1 MTSLAIIDAPL
12 SLDELNVASPCPA
25 NWDEMKG
32 GDSVRFCSSCKKNV
46 YNLSALGREEAIA
59 LVNELEPEGFCGRF
73 YRRADGTMLTADC
86 PVGLKEKARRASR
99 RAVAASLYLVTML
112 LFAATSFFL
121 GRSFQDAS
129 CDATNVSTRTVD
141 KVFGPPVI
149 ELVEPDVEMGEAATV
164 KEPIQRQPLGRMVKG
179 DVAYPESV
187 D

>member
-1 MTSLAIIDAPL
+1 MTSLAIID
-12 SLDELNVASPCPA
+12 EINVASPCPA

-32 GDSVRFCSSCKKNV
+32 GDNVRFCSSCKKNV
-46 YNLSALGREEAIA
+46 YNLSAMNRDEAIA

-121 GRSFQDAS
+121 GRSFADAS
-129 CDATNVSTRTVD
+129 CDATDLSTKTVD

-149 ELVEPDVEMGEAATV
+149 ELVEVEMGEAEMV
-164 KEPIQRQPLGRMVKG
+164 PPKPVEMPMGRMVKG
-179 DVAYPESV
+179 DVAYP
-187 D
+187 DDLR